1 MTTAELINK
10 LSCYNPSK
18 QVMFRTKS
26 GKMLDIKDVSLF
38 VFYDD
43 NKEDVNVITEYDFLE
58 ET

>member
-18 QVMFRTKS
+18 QVIFRTKS

-43 NKEDVNVITEYDFLE
+43 TKEDVNIITEYDFLE
-58 ET
+58 

>member
-10 LSCYNPSK
+10 LSYYNPSK

-43 NKEDVNVITEYDFLE
+43 TKEDVNIITEYDFLK
-58 ET
+58 

>member
-1 MTTAELINK
+1 
-10 LSCYNPSK
+10 
-18 QVMFRTKS
+18 MFRTKS

-43 NKEDVNVITEYDFLE
+43 NKEDVNIITEYDFLE